1 MRVTQRSP
9 AFPTFFYMT
18 VGHGDCLATPS
29 QKVKDIYAT
38 FIESGEQ
45 RTPQD
50 LWFLSTDEKRDC
62 SEEGLAFNAGANSSL
77 KPSSSPGR
85 MPVSQHAMRR

>member
-1 MRVTQRSP
+1 MRVTQSSP
-9 AFPTFFYMT
+9 AFPTFFYMI
-18 VGHGDCLATPS
+18 VGHGDCFATPS
-29 QKVKDIYAT
+29 LEGYIYAT
-38 FIESGEQ
+38 LIESGEQ

-50 LWFLSTDEKRDC
+50 LRFLFTDEKRDC

-85 MPVSQHAMRR
+85 MLVSQHAMRR